1 MKILNQQIMKN
12 NNLKKV
18 FSLIMEHEPISRIEL
33 AAMTSL
39 SKTTISSLVE
49 DLINGG
55 FVVDDGSADIGK
67 QGRKPNFLR
76 VNKEGNVVAVI
87 NWHIDDL
94 ELSLVDMSGQVVNYE
109 MVPVDNNTEY
119 EKVIPEAYYEKL
131 VPRAAGRFILGFCLV
146 VPSML
151 DAETNMMIS
160 TVLPVEDHDDV
171 LGRICKK
178 FTDVPVAVFN
188 DTACYAYAEHVLTNW
203 KFDTFMFLNIN
214 NGVGAVFVH
223 DGKMIK
229 GASGMRAQIGHFS
242 IHRDGKKCTCGN
254 RGCLENEVG
263 ETALVE
269 RAREEGL
276 YEKLE
281 VDGRITFASLG
292 NQAKNGDETA
302 KLFIR
307 ELAEDMA
314 YALSNMAVVD
324 YTKHIIIGGKGQ
336 RLGEYYLE
344 ELDKAFKQRG
354 FQLFISQMDLK
365 YTALG
370 DDAIMRGAARYYID
384 VFYKFFEDM
393 SHFIVME

>member
-1 MKILNQQIMKN
+1 M
-12 NNLKKV
+12 
-18 FSLIMEHEPISRIEL
+18 
-33 AAMTSL
+33 
-39 SKTTISSLVE
+39 
-49 DLINGG
+49 
-55 FVVDDGSADIGK
+55 VDDGSADTGK

-109 MVPVDNNTEY
+109 MVPVDRNTEY

-131 VPRAAGRFILGFCLV
+131 VPRAAGRLILGFCLV

-151 DAETNMMIS
+151 DAETNLMIS
-160 TVLPVEDHDDV
+160 TVLPIEEHDDV

-188 DTACYAYAEHVLTNW
+188 DTACYAYAEHVLTDW
-203 KFDTFMFLNIN
+203 KFDTYMFLNIN

-254 RGCLENEVG
+254 RGCLENEDV
-263 ETALVE
+263 ETALEE

-276 YEKLE
+276 YEKMQ
-281 VDGRITFASLG
+281 VDGKITFASLG
-292 NQAKNGDETA
+292 KQAKNGDEAA

-384 VFYKFFEDM
+384 EFYKFFEDM
-393 SHFIVME
+393 NHFIVME

>member
-12 NNLKKV
+12 HNLKKV
-18 FSLIMEHEPISRIEL
+18 FSLIMEHEPVSRIEL

-55 FVVDDGSADIGK
+55 FVVDDGSVDTGR

-94 ELSLVDMSGQVVNYE
+94 ELSLVDMAGHVVDYE
-109 MVPVDNNTEY
+109 VLPVDENTEY
-119 EKVIPEAYYEKL
+119 ERVIPEAYYEKL

-151 DAETNMMIS
+151 DTESNRMIS
-160 TVLPVEDHDDV
+160 TVLPIDESKDV
-171 LGRICKK
+171 LGNIYKK
-178 FTDVPVAVFN
+178 FTDVPVAIFN
-188 DTACYAYAEHVLTNW
+188 DTACYAYAEHVLTDW

-242 IHRDGKKCTCGN
+242 INRSGKQCRCGN
-254 RGCLENEVG
+254 CGCLENEVG
-263 ETALVE
+263 ETALTD

-281 VDGRITFASLG
+281 LNGKITFESLG
-292 NQAKNGDETA
+292 KQAKAGCGEA

-307 ELAEDMA
+307 KLAEDMA
-314 YALSNMAVVD
+314 FALTNMAVVD

-336 RLGEYYLE
+336 RLGDYYLE
-344 ELDKAFKQRG
+344 ELEKAFKQRG

-384 VFYKFFEDM
+384 EFYKFFEDM
-393 SHFIVME
+393 DCFLVME

>member
-12 NNLKKV
+12 HNLKKV

-49 DLINGG
+49 DLINGR
-55 FVVDDGSADIGK
+55 FVVDDGSADTGK

-94 ELSLVDMSGQVVNYE
+94 ELSLVDMSGHVVNHE
-109 MVPVDNNTEY
+109 VVPVDEYTEY
-119 EKVIPEAYYEKL
+119 EKVIPEAYYKKL
-131 VPRAAGRFILGFCLV
+131 VPRAADRYILGFCLV

-151 DAETNMMIS
+151 DTETNRMIS
-160 TVLPVEDHDDV
+160 TVLPVDESDDV
-171 LGRICKK
+171 LGRICGKI
-178 FTDVPVAVFN
+178 TDVPVAVFN
-188 DTACYAYAEHVLTNW
+188 DTACYAYAEHVLTDW

-242 IHRDGKKCTCGN
+242 IDRNGKKCMCGN

-263 ETALVE
+263 ETALAD

-276 YEKLE
+276 YENLE
-281 VDGRITFASLG
+281 QNGKITFASLG
-292 NQAKNGDETA
+292 EQAKRGDEAA
-302 KLFIR
+302 KLFIK

-314 YALSNMAVVD
+314 FALSNMAVVD

-336 RLGEYYLE
+336 RLGNYYLE
-344 ELDKAFKQRG
+344 ELEKAFKQRG
-354 FQLFISQMDLK
+354 FQLFIGQMDLK

-384 VFYKFFEDM
+384 EFYKFFEDM
-393 SHFIVME
+393 KHFIVME

>member
-12 NNLKKV
+12 HNLKKV

-55 FVVDDGSADIGK
+55 FVVDDGSVDTGR

-76 VNKEGNVVAVI
+76 IHKEGNVVAVI
-87 NWHIDDL
+87 NWHIDEL
-94 ELSLVDMSGQVVNYE
+94 ELSLVDMSGHVVNYE
-109 MVPVDNNTEY
+109 AVPVDADMEF
-119 EKVIPEAYYEKL
+119 ERAIPEAYYEKL
-131 VPRAAGRFILGFCLV
+131 APRAAGRYILGCCLV

-151 DAETNMMIS
+151 DAESKRMIS
-160 TVLPVEDHDDV
+160 TVLPVDENDDV

-178 FTDVPVAVFN
+178 LTDIPVAVFN
-188 DTACYAYAEHVLTNW
+188 DTACYAYAEKALTDW

-214 NGVGAVFVH
+214 NGIGAVLVH

-229 GASGMRAQIGHFS
+229 GANGMRSQLGHYS
-242 IHRDGKKCTCGN
+242 LNRNGKRCVCGN
-254 RGCLENEVG
+254 CGCLENEVG
-263 ETALVE
+263 ESALAE
-269 RAREEGL
+269 RAKEEGVYGQL
-276 YEKLE
+276 EKN
-281 VDGRITFASLG
+281 GKITFATLG
-292 NQAKNGDETA
+292 EQAATGDECA
-302 KLFIR
+302 KMFIR

-314 YALSNMAVVD
+314 FALSNVAVIY

-336 RLGEYYLE
+336 RLGGYYLE
-344 ELDKAFKQRG
+344 QLGQAIKKRG
-354 FQLFISQMDLK
+354 FQLFVSQVELK

-384 VFYKFFEDM
+384 EFYKFFEDM
-393 SHFIVME
+393 KDFIAME